1 MKCIP
6 LSSEAGPRDLIKS
19 LKLASQVISDGEV
32 VCIFAEGQITRTGQ
46 MLPFRRGYEKIM
58 KDVDAPII
66 PIHLDGVWGS
76 IFSYSRSRFFF
87 KLPRRIPYRVT
98 VSYGAALPHDAP
110 PVKVREAVQELGADA
125 WAHRKRTMKP
135 LHRSL
140 VRAFRKHPFRF
151 FAADAKRGKVSC
163 GGALVGTVALGQ
175 ALRCKWAGQEMVGIL
190 MPPTVAGALANYAA
204 SLTGRVPVNLNY
216 TLSADALR
224 SCIEQCNIRTV
235 VTSKAFLEQI
245 KLDVPVETILLE
257 DVALALTHI

>member
-1 MKCIP
+1 
-6 LSSEAGPRDLIKS
+6 
-19 LKLASQVISDGEV
+19 
-32 VCIFAEGQITRTGQ
+32 
-46 MLPFRRGYEKIM
+46 
-58 KDVDAPII
+58 
-66 PIHLDGVWGS
+66 
-76 IFSYSRSRFFF
+76 
-87 KLPRRIPYRVT
+87 
-98 VSYGAALPHDAP
+98 
-110 PVKVREAVQELGADA
+110 
-125 WAHRKRTMKP
+125 MKP

-175 ALRCKWAGQEMVGIL
+175 ALRRRWAGQEMVGIL

-204 SLTGRVPVNLNY
+204 SLMGKVPVNLNY
-216 TLSADALR
+216 TLSSEALG

-257 DVALALTHI
+257 DVAKSIGIGSKLVAAPGLRRCCRLACWRSFSAANAGRRWTTWPRSFSRAAAPARPRA